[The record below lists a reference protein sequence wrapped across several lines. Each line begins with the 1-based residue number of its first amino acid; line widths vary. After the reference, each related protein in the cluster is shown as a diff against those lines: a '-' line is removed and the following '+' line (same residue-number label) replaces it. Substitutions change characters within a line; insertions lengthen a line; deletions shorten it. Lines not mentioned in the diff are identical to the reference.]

1 VVLLTYNLE
10 IEPLMIVEALM
21 PIFFVMFL
29 GYFAGARRIVDNQH
43 VASLIVLLMT
53 FAVPVAA
60 FVSVA
65 KASRSGLEENGK
77 LVFVLVISMLVIFGI
92 TFALNHYIFR
102 LSPGENAVQSLSV
115 GFPNFPAVGLPLL
128 GSLMG
133 PASAVGVAVS
143 LLAGSVFISP
153 LTLAVLEARG
163 KATGSSPHAI
173 PTALFHSVSKPVV
186 IAPAVGLVVAL
197 LGIHLD
203 KVVTHALNLIG
214 ATTAGLACFV
224 TGLVLSAQP
233 LRLNANVGVCVF
245 LKNIVLP
252 LVAYA
257 IALALGM
264 SGQIAREAI
273 LLAALPAGFVG
284 ILFGLNYGVRS
295 QAIGSTLT
303 LSSLVSVITLTA
315 AIFLTSQMK

>member
-1 VVLLTYNLE
+1 MAV
-10 IEPLMIVEALM
+10 MIIEALV
-21 PIFFVMFL
+21 PIFFVIFL
-29 GYFAGARRIVDNQH
+29 GYFAGARRIINNQH
-43 VASLIVLLMT
+43 VASLTVLLLT

-60 FVSVA
+60 FVGIA
-65 KASRSGLEENGK
+65 QTSRSGLEENGK

-92 TFALNHYIFR
+92 TFAINHYVFR

-133 PASAVGVAVS
+133 PGSAVSVAFC
-143 LLAGSVFISP
+143 LAAGSIFISP

-163 KATGSSPHAI
+163 KATSSSPDLVVN
-173 PTALFHSVSKPVV
+173 ALFRSVSKPVV
-186 IAPAVGLVVAL
+186 IAPVAGLVAAI
-197 LGIHLD
+197 LGIHVNG
-203 KVVTHALNLIG
+203 VVSHALNLIG
-214 ATTAGLACFV
+214 ATSAGLACFV

-245 LKNIVLP
+245 LKNIGLP

-264 SGQIAREAI
+264 SGQMARETI

-315 AIFLTSQMK
+315 AILLTSQMK

>member
-1 VVLLTYNLE
+1 MAVMTS
-10 IEPLMIVEALM
+10 EALVQ
-21 PIFFVMFL
+21 IFFVMFP
-29 GYFAGARRIVDNQH
+29 GYFAGARRIINNQH
-43 VASLIVLLMT
+43 VASLIVLLLT

-60 FVSVA
+60 FVGIA
-65 KASRSGLEENGK
+65 QTSRSGLEKNGK

-92 TFALNHYIFR
+92 TFAINHYVFR

-115 GFPNFPAVGLPLL
+115 SFPNFPAVGLPLL
-128 GSLMG
+128 GSLRG
-133 PASAVGVAVS
+133 PGSAFSVAVC
-143 LLAGSVFISP
+143 LAAGSIFIP
-153 LTLAVLEARG
+153 PRTLAVLEARG
-163 KATGSSPHAI
+163 KPAASSPDLVVN
-173 PTALFHSVSKPVV
+173 ALFRSVSKPVV
-186 IAPAVGLVVAL
+186 IAPVAGLILVI
-197 LGIHLD
+197 LGIHLNE
-203 KVVTHALNLIG
+203 VVSHALNLIG

-245 LKNIVLP
+245 LKNIGLP

-264 SGQIAREAI
+264 SGQIARETI

-295 QAIGSTLT
+295 QTLGSTLI

>member
-1 VVLLTYNLE
+1 MA
-10 IEPLMIVEALM
+10 LMIAEALV

-29 GYFAGARRIVDNQH
+29 GYCAGARRIIDNQH
-43 VASLIVLLMT
+43 VASLIVLLLT

-60 FVSVA
+60 FVGVA
-65 KASRSGLEENGK
+65 RTSRSGLEENGK
-77 LVFVLVISMLVIFGI
+77 LVFVLVISMLVIFAI
-92 TFALNHYIFR
+92 TFALNHYVFR
-102 LSPGENAVQSLSV
+102 LSPGENALQSLSV

-133 PASAVGVAVS
+133 PGSAVSVAVS
-143 LLAGSVFISP
+143 LAAGSIFISP
-153 LTLAVLEARG
+153 LTLAILEARG
-163 KATGSSPHAI
+163 KATGSSPDLIA
-173 PTALFHSVSKPVV
+173 TTLFRSVSKPVV
-186 IAPAVGLVVAL
+186 IAPVTGLVVVI
-197 LGIHLD
+197 LGIHLSE
-203 KVVTHALNLIG
+203 VVSHALNLIG

-233 LRLNANVGVCVF
+233 LRLNANVGVCVV
-245 LKNIVLP
+245 LKNIVFP
-252 LVAYA
+252 LVALA
-257 IALALGM
+257 VALALGM

-273 LLAALPAGFVG
+273 LLAALPAGFLG

-295 QAIGSTLT
+295 QAVGSTLT

>member
-1 VVLLTYNLE
+1 
-10 IEPLMIVEALM
+10 MIIEALV
-21 PIFFVMFL
+21 PIFFVIFL
-29 GYFAGARRIVDNQH
+29 GYFAGARRIINNQH
-43 VASLIVLLMT
+43 VASLTVLLLT

-60 FVSVA
+60 FVGIA
-65 KASRSGLEENGK
+65 QTSRSGLEENGK

-92 TFALNHYIFR
+92 TFAINHYVFR
-102 LSPGENAVQSLSV
+102 VSPGENAVQSLSV

-133 PASAVGVAVS
+133 PGSAVSVAFC
-143 LLAGSVFISP
+143 LAAGSIFISP

-163 KATGSSPHAI
+163 KATSSSPDLVVN
-173 PTALFHSVSKPVV
+173 ALFRSVSKPVV
-186 IAPAVGLVVAL
+186 IAPVAGLVAVI
-197 LGIHLD
+197 LGIHVNG
-203 KVVTHALNLIG
+203 VVSHALNLIG

-245 LKNIVLP
+245 LKNIGLP

-264 SGQIAREAI
+264 SGQIARETI

-295 QAIGSTLT
+295 QALGSTLT

-315 AIFLTSQMK
+315 AILLTSQMK